1 MFNILE
7 EPIIRVRTRADE
19 RRASLPETF
28 ALLMRDEV
36 EAFPALRPH
45 QRHAWHAFIVQLG
58 AMALQR
64 AGASE
69 PPTDAPKWQA
79 LIRGL
84 TPNFPADEPWQL
96 VVDDITAPAFMQPPA
111 RAVERKRDYEDKVL
125 TPDELDM
132 LITSKNHDLK
142 RAVASDSGVDDWLFA
157 LISLQTM
164 EGIGGARNYGISRM
178 PSGYGN
184 RPAFSLTPSV
194 RLGIHIKRDIMV
206 LMEWRQEILNEYP
219 MSDTGIALLWTVPWD
234 GTKAEPLL
242 LTEMEPFY
250 IEICRRIRL
259 LWSANKLS
267 AVRAKSEVGGKRLVD
282 VKGLT
287 GDPWVPISN
296 IANAQGTP
304 HKFLDWEYKFGYER
318 IVDCLSSPD
327 WKEPYL
333 LRLAQFDKGFDGAM
347 TLVARGMVRSEGL
360 KLVTKGYHER
370 IIPIRR
376 KLRLAMGQRA
386 GSGDAMDDVGRIANE
401 RIKQAAIV
409 QGLLKESIETFIVQ
423 GDIPRLRKMNRNKRR
438 QVRESAEKWSDKLDA
453 IIDRAFFEDL
463 QVEFEEEDA
472 DERDRI
478 RNKWLL
484 NDKDDDGVI
493 NHARRILTDAQDTL
507 PCLTLQR
514 YRARVQSDSVF
525 NGGIRGDKGLPFLFD
540 TKNDKKE
547 DNECQNSDQ
556 TQETQRRLL

>member
-7 EPIIRVRTRADE
+7 EAVIRVRTSVGE
-19 RRASLPETF
+19 RRASLPETL

-45 QRHAWHAFIVQLG
+45 QRHAWHAFLAQLG

-84 TPNFPADEPWQL
+84 TPSFPADEPWRL
-96 VVDDITAPAFMQPPA
+96 VVDDITKPAFMQPPA
-111 RAVERKRDYEDKVL
+111 SAAERERDYADKVL

-142 RAVASDSGVDDWLFA
+142 RAVASDGGVDDWLFA
-157 LISLQTM
+157 LVSLQTM
-164 EGIGGARNYGISRM
+164 EGIGGKLNYGISRM

-184 RPAFSLTPSV
+184 RPAFSLTPSI
-194 RLGIHIKRDIMV
+194 RLGIHIKRDIMA

-259 LWSANKLS
+259 RWSANKLS

-282 VKGLT
+282 VNGLT
-287 GDPWVPISN
+287 GDPWAPISN
-296 IANAQGTP
+296 IANSQGTP
-304 HKFLDWEYKFGYER
+304 HKFLDWEYKFGYAR
-318 IVDCLSSPD
+318 VVSGLTSPN
-327 WKEPYL
+327 WKQSVL

-370 IIPIRR
+370 IIPIRG
-376 KLRLAMGQRA
+376 KLRSAMGQRA

-401 RIKQAAIV
+401 RIKQIAIV
-409 QGLLKESIETFIVQ
+409 QRILSHAIQVFAAG
-423 GDIPRLRKMNRNKRR
+423 GDRDKVSPEHRKRARTWLNRLD
-438 QVRESAEKWSDKLDA
+438 ELIDA
-453 IIDRAFFEDL
+453 SFFDDL
-463 QVEFEEEDA
+463 QTEFEA
-472 DERDRI
+472 DEEAERTRI
-478 RNKWLL
+478 RNEWLR
-484 NDKDDDGVI
+484 NTESKNGVVDR
-493 NHARRILTDAQDTL
+493 AERILRDAQDTL
-507 PCLTLQR
+507 PCRTLQR
-514 YRARVQSDSVF
+514 YRARVRSDRAF
-525 NGGIRGDKGLPFLFD
+525 NRGIRGNNGLPFLFD
-540 TKNDKKE
+540 NQQG
-547 DNECQNSDQ
+547 DNE
-556 TQETQRRLL
+556 